1 MLETLFQETLGTDC
15 TSLMFLCH
23 GIWNFVR
30 QVTFILSKSGIFFS
44 DLLSRR
50 AQKIQFAR
58 LLINSCQFP

>member
-30 QVTFILSKSGIFFS
+30 QVTFILSKNGIFFF
-44 DLLSRR
+44 RFV
-50 AQKIQFAR
+50 I
-58 LLINSCQFP
+58 